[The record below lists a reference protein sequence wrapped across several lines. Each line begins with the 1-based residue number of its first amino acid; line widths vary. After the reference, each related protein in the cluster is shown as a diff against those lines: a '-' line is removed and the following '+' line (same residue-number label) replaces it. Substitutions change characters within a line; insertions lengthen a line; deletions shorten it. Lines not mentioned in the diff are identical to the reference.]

1 MPPAAIFSADVI
13 RRVESIGV
21 RTAALSQNTMTVQI
35 NEELKAYIDPLTP
48 DEYASLEQSLL
59 AEGCR
64 DALVLWGDVL
74 VDGHNRYE
82 ICRKHGIEF
91 RTVQNTTFR
100 SMDDVHLWMID
111 NHLGRRS
118 VSDYQRG
125 VLALRKKTII
135 EARSAAAAPAQTG
148 SEAAPADAEASPT
161 DSAKA
166 ATAHTM
172 ALTRAALA
180 RAARLSSNTLGQ
192 IEQIH
197 NAAAPE
203 LVDALKRGEVSI
215 NAAAAVSTL
224 PQAAQVAAVVAGKQE
239 LRELARQVRE
249 ARPVKP
255 RKKKEEVELEE
266 DDGTPPWDTS
276 ADPSEELAR
285 LSRELK
291 AMTAE
296 RDALKKKVAH
306 LTIALAEARAGK

>member
-1 MPPAAIFSADVI
+1 MPSPGA
-13 RRVESIGV
+13 
-21 RTAALSQNTMTVQI
+21 TASLHISMTVQI
-35 NEELKAYIDPLTP
+35 NEELKAYIDPLTS
-48 DEYASLEQSLL
+48 DEYAALEQSLL

-82 ICRKHGIEF
+82 ICRKHDIEF
-91 RTVQNTTFR
+91 RTVQNPSFQ

-125 VLALRKKTII
+125 VLALRKKTIL
-135 EARSAAAAPAQTG
+135 EGRDEPDVPSQAQDTAPAT
-148 SEAAPADAEASPT
+148 SDAPASEPT
-161 DSAKA
+161 SSIP
-166 ATAHTM
+166 AHTM

-203 LVDALKRGEVSI
+203 LVDAVKRGEVSI

-239 LRELARQVRE
+239 LRELARSVRE

-255 RKKKEEVELEE
+255 RKKKEDEIAED

-276 ADPSEELAR
+276 VDPSDELTR

-291 AMTAE
+291 AMTVE

-306 LTIALAEARAGK
+306 LTIALAEARSGK

>member
-1 MPPAAIFSADVI
+1 MPLPRAAASSHTF
-13 RRVESIGV
+13 
-21 RTAALSQNTMTVQI
+21 MTVQI
-35 NEELKAYIDPLTP
+35 NQELKAYIDPLTP
-48 DEYASLEQSLL
+48 DEYAALEQSLL

-82 ICRKHGIEF
+82 ICRKHDIEF
-91 RTVQNTTFR
+91 RTVQNSTFQ

-125 VLALRKKTII
+125 VLALRKKTIL
-135 EARSAAAAPAQTG
+135 EGRDTPDAPVAGAEPTAPAAG
-148 SEAAPADAEASPT
+148 DASASEAAG
-161 DSAKA
+161 AKSSIP
-166 ATAHTM
+166 AHTM

-203 LVDALKRGEVSI
+203 LVDAVKRGEVSI

-239 LRELARQVRE
+239 LRELARSVRE

-255 RKKKEEVELEE
+255 RKKKEEEIVEE
-266 DDGTPPWDTS
+266 DDGTPPWDTNV
-276 ADPSEELAR
+276 DPTDELTR
-285 LSRELK
+285 LSKELK

>member
-1 MPPAAIFSADVI
+1 
-13 RRVESIGV
+13 
-21 RTAALSQNTMTVQI
+21 MTVQI

-48 DEYASLEQSLL
+48 DEYAALEQSLL

-82 ICRKHGIEF
+82 ICRKHSIEF
-91 RTVQNTTFR
+91 RTVQNPSFK
-100 SMDDVHLWMID
+100 SMDDVRLWMID

-125 VLALRKKTII
+125 VLALRKKTIL
-135 EARSAAAAPAQTG
+135 EARSGAQAPAQ
-148 SEAAPADAEASPT
+148 APAQQ
-161 DSAKA
+161 A
-166 ATAHTM
+166 ATADGAEQDAGKTSIPAHTM

-203 LVDALKRGEVSI
+203 LVDAVKRGDVSI

-224 PQAAQVAAVVAGKQE
+224 PAAAQVAAVVAGKQE

-255 RKKKEEVELEE
+255 RKKKDEEIVEND

-276 ADPSEELAR
+276 ADPSDELAR

>member
-1 MPPAAIFSADVI
+1 
-13 RRVESIGV
+13 
-21 RTAALSQNTMTVQI
+21 MTVQI

-48 DEYASLEQSLL
+48 DEYAALEQSLL

-91 RTVQNTTFR
+91 RTVQNPSFR
-100 SMDDVHLWMID
+100 SMEDVHLWMID

-125 VLALRKKTII
+125 VLALRKKTIL
-135 EARSAAAAPAQTG
+135 EARDASVATAD
-148 SEAAPADAEASPT
+148 PADAAQAAPVASDVPDRPAT
-161 DSAKA
+161 EGAKSSIP
-166 ATAHTM
+166 AHTM

-197 NAAAPE
+197 TAAAPE
-203 LVDALKRGEVSI
+203 LVEAVKRGEVSI

-239 LRELARQVRE
+239 LRELARSVRE

-255 RKKKEEVELEE
+255 RKKKEEEIAEE
-266 DDGTPPWDTS
+266 DDGTPPWDTT
-276 ADPSEELAR
+276 ADPSEELTR

-306 LTIALAEARAGK
+306 LTIALAEARASK

>member
-1 MPPAAIFSADVI
+1 
-13 RRVESIGV
+13 
-21 RTAALSQNTMTVQI
+21 MTVQI
-35 NEELKAYIDPLTP
+35 NQELKAYIDPLTA
-48 DEYASLEQSLL
+48 DEYAALEQSLL

-82 ICRKHGIEF
+82 ICSKHNIEF
-91 RTVQNTTFR
+91 RTTQNPSFQ
-100 SMDDVHLWMID
+100 SMDDVRLWMID

-125 VLALRKKTII
+125 VLALRKKTIL
-135 EARSAAAAPAQTG
+135 EARTAAIATADEAPASAPAAGGDQDAAAASNSLIP
-148 SEAAPADAEASPT
+148 
-161 DSAKA
+161 
-166 ATAHTM
+166 AHTM

-180 RAARLSSNTLGQ
+180 RAAKLSSNTLGQ

-203 LVDALKRGEVSI
+203 LVDAVKRGEVSI

-255 RKKKEEVELEE
+255 RKKKDEDETEME

-276 ADPSEELAR
+276 LDPSQYPDEMTRLAK
-285 LSRELK
+285 ELK

>member
-1 MPPAAIFSADVI
+1 
-13 RRVESIGV
+13 
-21 RTAALSQNTMTVQI
+21 MTVQI
-35 NEELKAYIDPLTP
+35 NEELKAYIDPLTA
-48 DEYASLEQSLL
+48 DEYAALEQSLL
-59 AEGCR
+59 TEGCR

-82 ICRKHGIEF
+82 ICRKHDIEF
-91 RTVQNTTFR
+91 RTVQNPSFQ

-125 VLALRKKTII
+125 VLALRKKTIL
-135 EARSAAAAPAQTG
+135 EGRSEPGAADAAAQAQPQAPQAALAG
-148 SEAAPADAEASPT
+148 GEAGDG
-161 DSAKA
+161 AKSSIP
-166 ATAHTM
+166 AHTM

-239 LRELARQVRE
+239 LRELARSVRE

-255 RKKKEEVELEE
+255 RKKKEDEIVED

-276 ADPSEELAR
+276 ADPCDELTR
-285 LSRELK
+285 LSKELK

-306 LTIALAEARAGK
+306 LTIALAEARSGK

>member
-1 MPPAAIFSADVI
+1 MPLPRAAAS
-13 RRVESIGV
+13 SH
-21 RTAALSQNTMTVQI
+21 TLMTVQI
-35 NEELKAYIDPLTP
+35 NQELKAYIDPLTP
-48 DEYASLEQSLL
+48 DEYAALEQSLL

-82 ICRKHGIEF
+82 ICRKHDIEF
-91 RTVQNTTFR
+91 RTVQNSTFQ

-125 VLALRKKTII
+125 VLALRKKTIL
-135 EARSAAAAPAQTG
+135 EGRDTPDAPVAGAEPTAPAAG
-148 SEAAPADAEASPT
+148 DAPASAPEAAG
-161 DSAKA
+161 AKSSIP
-166 ATAHTM
+166 AHTM

-203 LVDALKRGEVSI
+203 LVDAVKRGEVSI

-239 LRELARQVRE
+239 LRELARSVRE

-255 RKKKEEVELEE
+255 RKKKEEEIVEE
-266 DDGTPPWDTS
+266 DDGTPPWDTNV
-276 ADPSEELAR
+276 DPTDELTR
-285 LSRELK
+285 LSKELK

>member
-1 MPPAAIFSADVI
+1 
-13 RRVESIGV
+13 
-21 RTAALSQNTMTVQI
+21 MTVQI
-35 NEELKAYIDPLTP
+35 NQELKAYIDPLTP
-48 DEYASLEQSLL
+48 DEYAALEQSLL

-82 ICRKHGIEF
+82 ICRKHDIEF
-91 RTVQNTTFR
+91 RTVQNSTFQ

-125 VLALRKKTII
+125 VLALRKKTIL
-135 EARSAAAAPAQTG
+135 EGRDTPDAPVAGAEPTAPAAG
-148 SEAAPADAEASPT
+148 DASASEAAG
-161 DSAKA
+161 AKSSIP
-166 ATAHTM
+166 AHTM

-203 LVDALKRGEVSI
+203 LVDAVKRGEVSI

-239 LRELARQVRE
+239 LRELARSVRE

-255 RKKKEEVELEE
+255 RKKKEEEIVEE
-266 DDGTPPWDTS
+266 DDGTPPWDTNV
-276 ADPSEELAR
+276 DPTDELTR
-285 LSRELK
+285 LSKELK

>member
-1 MPPAAIFSADVI
+1 
-13 RRVESIGV
+13 
-21 RTAALSQNTMTVQI
+21 MTVQI
-35 NEELKAYIDPLTP
+35 NQELKAYIDPLTP
-48 DEYASLEQSLL
+48 DEYAALEQSLL

-82 ICRKHGIEF
+82 ICRKHDIEF
-91 RTVQNTTFR
+91 RTVQNSTFQ

-125 VLALRKKTII
+125 VLALRKKTIL
-135 EARSAAAAPAQTG
+135 EGRDTPDAPVAGAEPTAPAAG
-148 SEAAPADAEASPT
+148 DASASAPEAAG
-161 DSAKA
+161 AKSSIP
-166 ATAHTM
+166 AHTM

-203 LVDALKRGEVSI
+203 LVDAVKRGEVSI

-239 LRELARQVRE
+239 LRELARSVRE

-255 RKKKEEVELEE
+255 RKKKEEEIVEE

-276 ADPSEELAR
+276 VDPTDELTR
-285 LSRELK
+285 LSKELK

>member
-1 MPPAAIFSADVI
+1 
-13 RRVESIGV
+13 
-21 RTAALSQNTMTVQI
+21 MTVQI

-135 EARSAAAAPAQTG
+135 EARSAAAAPAQNG
-148 SEAAPADAEASPT
+148 AEAAPADAEASST
-161 DSAKA
+161 HSAKA

>member
-1 MPPAAIFSADVI
+1 
-13 RRVESIGV
+13 
-21 RTAALSQNTMTVQI
+21 MTVQI
-35 NEELKAYIDPLTP
+35 NQELKAYIDPLTP
-48 DEYASLEQSLL
+48 DEYAALEQSLL

-82 ICRKHGIEF
+82 ICRKHDIEF
-91 RTVQNTTFR
+91 RTVQNSTFQ

-125 VLALRKKTII
+125 VLALRKKTILEGRDTP
-135 EARSAAAAPAQTG
+135 EAPAASEPTASAAGDAAA
-148 SEAAPADAEASPT
+148 SEADGSKSSIP
-161 DSAKA
+161 
-166 ATAHTM
+166 AHTM

-203 LVDALKRGEVSI
+203 LVDAVKRGEVSI

-239 LRELARQVRE
+239 LRELARSVRE

-255 RKKKEEVELEE
+255 RKKKDEEIVED

-276 ADPSEELAR
+276 VDPSDELTR
-285 LSRELK
+285 LSKELK

>member
-1 MPPAAIFSADVI
+1 
-13 RRVESIGV
+13 
-21 RTAALSQNTMTVQI
+21 MTVQI
-35 NEELKAYIDPLTP
+35 NQELKAYIDPLTA
-48 DEYASLEQSLL
+48 DEYAALEQSLL

-82 ICRKHGIEF
+82 ICCKHDIEF
-91 RTVQNTTFR
+91 RTTQNPSFQ
-100 SMDDVHLWMID
+100 SMDDVRLWMID

-135 EARSAAAAPAQTG
+135 EARTAVLATADEAPAASPASGETPQDAAAA
-148 SEAAPADAEASPT
+148 ASGIP
-161 DSAKA
+161 
-166 ATAHTM
+166 AHTM

-180 RAARLSSNTLGQ
+180 RAAKLSSNTLGQ

-203 LVDALKRGEVSI
+203 LVDAVKRGEVSI

-249 ARPVKP
+249 ARPIKP
-255 RKKKEEVELEE
+255 RKKKGEDENEME

-276 ADPSEELAR
+276 IDPSQYPDELTR
-285 LSRELK
+285 LGNELK
-291 AMTAE
+291 AMTTE

>member
-1 MPPAAIFSADVI
+1 
-13 RRVESIGV
+13 
-21 RTAALSQNTMTVQI
+21 MTVQI
-35 NEELKAYIDPLTP
+35 NQELKAYIDPLTP
-48 DEYASLEQSLL
+48 DEYAALEQSLL

-82 ICRKHGIEF
+82 ICRKHDIEF
-91 RTVQNTTFR
+91 RTVQNSTFQ

-125 VLALRKKTII
+125 VLALRKKTIL
-135 EARSAAAAPAQTG
+135 EGRDTPDAPVAGAEPTAPAAG
-148 SEAAPADAEASPT
+148 DAPASAPEAAG
-161 DSAKA
+161 AKSSIP
-166 ATAHTM
+166 AHTM

-203 LVDALKRGEVSI
+203 LVDAVKRGEVSI

-239 LRELARQVRE
+239 LRELARSVRE

-255 RKKKEEVELEE
+255 RKKKEEEIVEE

-276 ADPSEELAR
+276 VDPTDELTR
-285 LSRELK
+285 LSKELK

>member
-1 MPPAAIFSADVI
+1 
-13 RRVESIGV
+13 
-21 RTAALSQNTMTVQI
+21 MTVQI

-48 DEYASLEQSLL
+48 DEYGALEQSLL

-82 ICRKHGIEF
+82 ICRKHDIEF
-91 RTVQNTTFR
+91 RTVQNPSFK

-125 VLALRKKTII
+125 VLALRKKTIL
-135 EARSAAAAPAQTG
+135 EARETPDAPAQAAAATPV
-148 SEAAPADAEASPT
+148 ADDASAGEGTKSSIP
-161 DSAKA
+161 
-166 ATAHTM
+166 AHTM

-203 LVDALKRGEVSI
+203 LVDAVKRGEVSI

-239 LRELARQVRE
+239 LRELARSVRE

-255 RKKKEEVELEE
+255 RKKKEDEIAEE

-276 ADPSEELAR
+276 ADPSDELTR
-285 LSRELK
+285 LSSELK

>member
-1 MPPAAIFSADVI
+1 
-13 RRVESIGV
+13 
-21 RTAALSQNTMTVQI
+21 MTVQI
-35 NEELKAYIDPLTP
+35 NQELKAYIDPLTV
-48 DEYASLEQSLL
+48 DEYAALEQSLL

-82 ICRKHGIEF
+82 ICSKHNIEF
-91 RTVQNTTFR
+91 RTTQNPSFK
-100 SMDDVHLWMID
+100 SMDDVRLWMID

-125 VLALRKKTII
+125 VLALRKKTIL
-135 EARSAAAAPAQTG
+135 EARTAAIATADEAPASAPTAG
-148 SEAAPADAEASPT
+148 SDQ
-161 DSAKA
+161 DA
-166 ATAHTM
+166 ATASNPLIPAHTL

-180 RAARLSSNTLGQ
+180 RAAKLSSNTLGQ

-203 LVDALKRGEVSI
+203 LVDAVKRGEVSI

-255 RKKKEEVELEE
+255 RKKKDEDENEME

-276 ADPSEELAR
+276 LDPSQYPDEMTRLAK
-285 LSRELK
+285 ELK

>member
-1 MPPAAIFSADVI
+1 
-13 RRVESIGV
+13 
-21 RTAALSQNTMTVQI
+21 MTVQI

-48 DEYASLEQSLL
+48 DEYGALEQSLL

-82 ICRKHGIEF
+82 ICRKHDIEF
-91 RTVQNTTFR
+91 RTVQNPSFK

-125 VLALRKKTII
+125 VLALRKKTIL
-135 EARSAAAAPAQTG
+135 EARETPEAPAQAAAATPV
-148 SEAAPADAEASPT
+148 ADEV
-161 DSAKA
+161 SAGEGTKSSIP
-166 ATAHTM
+166 AHTM

-203 LVDALKRGEVSI
+203 LVDAVKRGEVSI

-239 LRELARQVRE
+239 LRELARSVRE

-255 RKKKEEVELEE
+255 RKKKEDEVAEE

-276 ADPSEELAR
+276 ADPSDELTR
-285 LSRELK
+285 LSSELK

>member
-1 MPPAAIFSADVI
+1 
-13 RRVESIGV
+13 
-21 RTAALSQNTMTVQI
+21 MTVQVQI

-48 DEYASLEQSLL
+48 DEYAALEQSLL

-100 SMDDVHLWMID
+100 SMEDVHLWMID

-125 VLALRKKTII
+125 VLALRKKTIL
-135 EARSAAAAPAQTG
+135 EARTAAIATAPPAAGEVASTD
-148 SEAAPADAEASPT
+148 AHAPK

-192 IEQIH
+192 IERIH

-203 LVDALKRGEVSI
+203 LVEAVKRGDVSI

-224 PQAAQVAAVVAGKQE
+224 PQAAQVAAVAAGKQE

-249 ARPVKP
+249 ARPAKP
-255 RKKKEEVELEE
+255 RKAKEAVEPEE
-266 DDGTPPWDTS
+266 DDGMPPWDTS
-276 ADPSEELAR
+276 ADPAQELAR
-285 LSRELK
+285 LARELK
-291 AMTAE
+291 AVSAE

-306 LTIALAEARAGK
+306 LSIALAEARAGR

>member
-1 MPPAAIFSADVI
+1 
-13 RRVESIGV
+13 
-21 RTAALSQNTMTVQI
+21 MTVQI
-35 NEELKAYIDPLTP
+35 NQELKAYIDPLTP

-82 ICRKHGIEF
+82 ICRKHNIEF
-91 RTVQNTTFR
+91 RTVQNRSFK
-100 SMDDVHLWMID
+100 SMDDVRLWMID

-125 VLALRKKTII
+125 VLALRKKTIL
-135 EARSAAAAPAQTG
+135 EARAGATAGAPADPDTPQAAAPGPQGDGGG
-148 SEAAPADAEASPT
+148 S
-161 DSAKA
+161 DSGN
-166 ATAHTM
+166 TPVPGHAHTM

-203 LVDALKRGEVSI
+203 LVDAVKRGEVSI
-215 NAAAAVSTL
+215 NAAAAVSAL

-255 RKKKEEVELEE
+255 RKKKDDEVIED
-266 DDGTPPWDTS
+266 DDGTPPWDTT
-276 ADPSEELAR
+276 ADPSDELAR
-285 LSRELK
+285 LSKELK
-291 AMTAE
+291 AITAE

>member
-1 MPPAAIFSADVI
+1 
-13 RRVESIGV
+13 
-21 RTAALSQNTMTVQI
+21 MTVQI

-48 DEYASLEQSLL
+48 DEYGALEQSLL

-82 ICRKHGIEF
+82 ICRKHDIEF
-91 RTVQNTTFR
+91 RTVQNPSFK

-125 VLALRKKTII
+125 VLALRKKTIL
-135 EARSAAAAPAQTG
+135 EARETPEAPAQAAAATPVADEVSAG
-148 SEAAPADAEASPT
+148 EATKSSIP
-161 DSAKA
+161 
-166 ATAHTM
+166 AHTM

-203 LVDALKRGEVSI
+203 LVDAVKRGEVSI

-239 LRELARQVRE
+239 LRELARSVRE

-255 RKKKEEVELEE
+255 RKKKEDEIAED

-276 ADPSEELAR
+276 ADPSDELTR
-285 LSRELK
+285 LSSELK

>member
-1 MPPAAIFSADVI
+1 
-13 RRVESIGV
+13 
-21 RTAALSQNTMTVQI
+21 MTVQI
-35 NEELKAYIDPLTP
+35 NQELKAYIDPLTP

-82 ICRKHGIEF
+82 ICRKHNIEF
-91 RTVQNTTFR
+91 RTVQNRSFK
-100 SMDDVHLWMID
+100 SMDDVRLWMID

-125 VLALRKKTII
+125 VLALRKKTIL
-135 EARSAAAAPAQTG
+135 EARAGATAGAPADPDTPQAAAPGPQGDGGG
-148 SEAAPADAEASPT
+148 S
-161 DSAKA
+161 DSGN
-166 ATAHTM
+166 TPVPGHAHTM

-203 LVDALKRGEVSI
+203 LVDAVKRGEVSI

-255 RKKKEEVELEE
+255 RKKKDDEVIED
-266 DDGTPPWDTS
+266 DDGTPPWDTT
-276 ADPSEELAR
+276 ADPSDELAR
-285 LSRELK
+285 LSKELK
-291 AMTAE
+291 AITAE

>member
-1 MPPAAIFSADVI
+1 
-13 RRVESIGV
+13 
-21 RTAALSQNTMTVQI
+21 MTVQI

-48 DEYASLEQSLL
+48 DEYAALEQSLL

-82 ICRKHGIEF
+82 ICRKHSIEF
-91 RTVQNTTFR
+91 RTVQNPSFK
-100 SMDDVHLWMID
+100 SMDDVRLWMID

-125 VLALRKKTII
+125 VLALRKKTIL
-135 EARSAAAAPAQTG
+135 EARSGAQALAQAPAQQ
-148 SEAAPADAEASPT
+148 
-161 DSAKA
+161 A
-166 ATAHTM
+166 ATADGAEQDAGKTSIPAHTM

-203 LVDALKRGEVSI
+203 LVDAVKRGDVSI

-224 PQAAQVAAVVAGKQE
+224 PAAAQVAAVVAGKQE

-255 RKKKEEVELEE
+255 RKKKDEEIVEDD

-276 ADPSEELAR
+276 ADPSDELAR

>member
-1 MPPAAIFSADVI
+1 
-13 RRVESIGV
+13 
-21 RTAALSQNTMTVQI
+21 MTVQI
-35 NEELKAYIDPLTP
+35 NQELKAYIDPLTP
-48 DEYASLEQSLL
+48 DEYAALEQSLL

-82 ICRKHGIEF
+82 ICRKHDIEF
-91 RTVQNTTFR
+91 RTVQNSTFQ

-125 VLALRKKTII
+125 VLALRKKTIL
-135 EARSAAAAPAQTG
+135 EGRDTPDAPAAASEQTAPAAG
-148 SEAAPADAEASPT
+148 DAPASAPEADGSKSSIP
-161 DSAKA
+161 
-166 ATAHTM
+166 AHTM

-203 LVDALKRGEVSI
+203 LVDAVKRGEVSI

-239 LRELARQVRE
+239 LRELARSVRE

-255 RKKKEEVELEE
+255 RKKKEEEIVEE

-276 ADPSEELAR
+276 VDPSDELTR
-285 LSRELK
+285 LSKELK

>member
-1 MPPAAIFSADVI
+1 
-13 RRVESIGV
+13 
-21 RTAALSQNTMTVQI
+21 MTVQI
-35 NEELKAYIDPLTP
+35 NQELKAYIDPLTP

-82 ICRKHGIEF
+82 ICRKHNIEF
-91 RTVQNTTFR
+91 RTVQNPSFK
-100 SMDDVHLWMID
+100 SMDDVRLWMID

-125 VLALRKKTII
+125 VLALRKKTIL
-135 EARSAAAAPAQTG
+135 EARAGATAGAPADPDTPQAAAPGPQGDGGG
-148 SEAAPADAEASPT
+148 S
-161 DSAKA
+161 DSGN
-166 ATAHTM
+166 TPVPGHAHTM

-203 LVDALKRGEVSI
+203 LVDAVKRGEVSI

-255 RKKKEEVELEE
+255 RKKKDDEVIED
-266 DDGTPPWDTS
+266 DDGTPPWDTT
-276 ADPSEELAR
+276 ADPSDELAR
-285 LSRELK
+285 LSKELK
-291 AMTAE
+291 VITAE

>member
-1 MPPAAIFSADVI
+1 
-13 RRVESIGV
+13 
-21 RTAALSQNTMTVQI
+21 MTVQI
-35 NEELKAYIDPLTP
+35 NQELKAYIDPLTP

-82 ICRKHGIEF
+82 ICRKHNIEF
-91 RTVQNTTFR
+91 RTVQNRSFK
-100 SMDDVHLWMID
+100 SMDDVRLWMID

-125 VLALRKKTII
+125 VLALRKKTIL
-135 EARSAAAAPAQTG
+135 EARAGATAGAPADPDTPQAAAPGPQGDGGG
-148 SEAAPADAEASPT
+148 S
-161 DSAKA
+161 DSGN
-166 ATAHTM
+166 TPVPGHAHTM
-172 ALTRAALA
+172 AVTRAALA

-203 LVDALKRGEVSI
+203 LVDAVKRGEVSI

-255 RKKKEEVELEE
+255 RKKKDDEVIED
-266 DDGTPPWDTS
+266 DDGTPPWDTT
-276 ADPSEELAR
+276 ADPSDELAR
-285 LSRELK
+285 LSKELK
-291 AMTAE
+291 AITAE

>member
-1 MPPAAIFSADVI
+1 
-13 RRVESIGV
+13 
-21 RTAALSQNTMTVQI
+21 MTVQI
-35 NEELKAYIDPLTP
+35 NQELKAYIDPLTP
-48 DEYASLEQSLL
+48 DEYAALEQSLL

-82 ICRKHGIEF
+82 ICRKHDIEF
-91 RTVQNTTFR
+91 RTVQNSTFQ

-125 VLALRKKTII
+125 VLALRKKTIL
-135 EARSAAAAPAQTG
+135 EGRDTPDAPVAGAEPTAPAAG
-148 SEAAPADAEASPT
+148 DASASEAAG
-161 DSAKA
+161 AKSSIP
-166 ATAHTM
+166 AHTM

-203 LVDALKRGEVSI
+203 LVDAVKRGEVSI

-239 LRELARQVRE
+239 LRELARSVRE

-255 RKKKEEVELEE
+255 RKKKEEEIVEE

-276 ADPSEELAR
+276 VDPTDELTR
-285 LSRELK
+285 LSKELK

>member
-1 MPPAAIFSADVI
+1 
-13 RRVESIGV
+13 
-21 RTAALSQNTMTVQI
+21 MTVQI
-35 NEELKAYIDPLTP
+35 NQELKAYIDPLTP

-82 ICRKHGIEF
+82 ICRKHSIEF
-91 RTVQNTTFR
+91 RTVQNPSFK
-100 SMDDVHLWMID
+100 SMDDVRLWMID

-125 VLALRKKTII
+125 VLALRKKTIL
-135 EARSAAAAPAQTG
+135 EARAGATAGAPVDPDTPQAAAPGPQGDGGG
-148 SEAAPADAEASPT
+148 S
-161 DSAKA
+161 DSGN
-166 ATAHTM
+166 TLVPGHAHTM

-180 RAARLSSNTLGQ
+180 RAARLSNNTLGQ

-203 LVDALKRGEVSI
+203 LVDAVKRGEVSI

-255 RKKKEEVELEE
+255 RKKKDDEVIED
-266 DDGTPPWDTS
+266 DDGTPPWDTT
-276 ADPSEELAR
+276 ADPSDELAR
-285 LSRELK
+285 LSKELK
-291 AMTAE
+291 AITAE

>member
-1 MPPAAIFSADVI
+1 
-13 RRVESIGV
+13 
-21 RTAALSQNTMTVQI
+21 MTVQI
-35 NEELKAYIDPLTP
+35 NQELKAYIDPLTP
-48 DEYASLEQSLL
+48 DEYAALEQSLL

-82 ICRKHGIEF
+82 ICRKHDIEF
-91 RTVQNTTFR
+91 RTVQNATFQ

-125 VLALRKKTII
+125 VLALRKKTIL
-135 EARSAAAAPAQTG
+135 EGRDTPDAPAAASEPAAPAAGDAT
-148 SEAAPADAEASPT
+148 APEADASKSSIP
-161 DSAKA
+161 
-166 ATAHTM
+166 AHTM

-203 LVDALKRGEVSI
+203 LVDAVKRGEVSI

-239 LRELARQVRE
+239 LRELARSVRE

-255 RKKKEEVELEE
+255 RKKKEEEIVED

-276 ADPSEELAR
+276 VDPSDELTR
-285 LSRELK
+285 LSKELK

-296 RDALKKKVAH
+296 RDTLKKKVAH

>member
-1 MPPAAIFSADVI
+1 
-13 RRVESIGV
+13 
-21 RTAALSQNTMTVQI
+21 MTVQI

-48 DEYASLEQSLL
+48 DEYAALEQSLL
-59 AEGCR
+59 TEGCR

-74 VDGHNRYE
+74 VDGHNRYA
-82 ICRKHGIEF
+82 ICRKHDIEF
-91 RTVQNTTFR
+91 RTVQNLSFK
-100 SMDDVHLWMID
+100 SMDDVRLWMID

-125 VLALRKKTII
+125 VLALRKKTIL
-135 EARSAAAAPAQTG
+135 EARNGAQTPTPPDAPEAAAA
-148 SEAAPADAEASPT
+148 SDAAEQASGASSIP
-161 DSAKA
+161 
-166 ATAHTM
+166 AHTM

-255 RKKKEEVELEE
+255 RKKKDEDVAED

-276 ADPSEELAR
+276 ADPADELTR
-285 LSRELK
+285 LAKELK
-291 AMTAE
+291 AVTAE

-306 LTIALAEARAGK
+306 LSIALAEARAGK

>member
-1 MPPAAIFSADVI
+1 
-13 RRVESIGV
+13 
-21 RTAALSQNTMTVQI
+21 MTVQI
-35 NEELKAYIDPLTP
+35 NQELKAYIDPLTP

-82 ICRKHGIEF
+82 ICRKHNIEF
-91 RTVQNTTFR
+91 RTVQNPSFK
-100 SMDDVHLWMID
+100 SMDDVRLWMID

-125 VLALRKKTII
+125 VLALRKKTIL
-135 EARSAAAAPAQTG
+135 EARAGATAGAPADSAAPQAAAPGPQADGGG
-148 SEAAPADAEASPT
+148 SGSGNTSAPGH
-161 DSAKA
+161 
-166 ATAHTM
+166 AHTM

-203 LVDALKRGEVSI
+203 LVDAVKRGEVSI

-255 RKKKEEVELEE
+255 RKKKDEDAVED
-266 DDGTPPWDTS
+266 DDGTPPWDTT
-276 ADPSEELAR
+276 ADPSDELAR

-291 AMTAE
+291 AVTTE

>member
-1 MPPAAIFSADVI
+1 MPLPRAAASSHTF
-13 RRVESIGV
+13 
-21 RTAALSQNTMTVQI
+21 MTVQI
-35 NEELKAYIDPLTP
+35 NQELKAYIDPLTP
-48 DEYASLEQSLL
+48 DEYAALEQSLL

-82 ICRKHGIEF
+82 ICRKHDIEF
-91 RTVQNTTFR
+91 RTVQNSTFQ

-125 VLALRKKTII
+125 VLALRKKTIL
-135 EARSAAAAPAQTG
+135 EGRDTPDAPVAGAEPTAPAAG
-148 SEAAPADAEASPT
+148 DASASASEAAG
-161 DSAKA
+161 AKSSIP
-166 ATAHTM
+166 AHTM

-203 LVDALKRGEVSI
+203 LVDAVKRGEVSI

-239 LRELARQVRE
+239 LRELARSVRE

-255 RKKKEEVELEE
+255 RKKKEEEIVEE

-276 ADPSEELAR
+276 VDPTDELTR
-285 LSRELK
+285 LSKELK

>member
-1 MPPAAIFSADVI
+1 
-13 RRVESIGV
+13 
-21 RTAALSQNTMTVQI
+21 MTVQI
-35 NEELKAYIDPLTP
+35 NQELKAYIDPLTP

-82 ICRKHGIEF
+82 ICRKHNIEF
-91 RTVQNTTFR
+91 RTVQNRSFK
-100 SMDDVHLWMID
+100 SMDDVRLWMID

-125 VLALRKKTII
+125 VLALRKKTIL
-135 EARSAAAAPAQTG
+135 EARAGATAGAPVDPDTPQAAAPGPQGDGGG
-148 SEAAPADAEASPT
+148 S
-161 DSAKA
+161 DSGN
-166 ATAHTM
+166 TPVPGHAHTM

-203 LVDALKRGEVSI
+203 LVDAVKRGEVSI

-255 RKKKEEVELEE
+255 RKKKDDEVIED
-266 DDGTPPWDTS
+266 DDGTPPWDTT
-276 ADPSEELAR
+276 ADPSDELAR
-285 LSRELK
+285 LSKELK
-291 AMTAE
+291 AITAE

>member
-1 MPPAAIFSADVI
+1 
-13 RRVESIGV
+13 
-21 RTAALSQNTMTVQI
+21 MTVQI
-35 NEELKAYIDPLTP
+35 NQELKAYIDPLTP
-48 DEYASLEQSLL
+48 DEYAALEQSLL

-82 ICRKHGIEF
+82 ICRKHDIEF
-91 RTVQNTTFR
+91 RTVQNTTFQ

-125 VLALRKKTII
+125 VLALRKKTILEGRDI
-135 EARSAAAAPAQTG
+135 PDAP
-148 SEAAPADAEASPT
+148 AEASEPT
-161 DSAKA
+161 APVA
-166 ATAHTM
+166 APEADGSKSSIPAHTM

-203 LVDALKRGEVSI
+203 LVDAVKRGEVSI

-239 LRELARQVRE
+239 LRELARSVRE

-255 RKKKEEVELEE
+255 RKKKEEEIVED

-276 ADPSEELAR
+276 VDPSDELTR
-285 LSRELK
+285 LSKELK
-291 AMTAE
+291 AMTVE

>member
-1 MPPAAIFSADVI
+1 
-13 RRVESIGV
+13 
-21 RTAALSQNTMTVQI
+21 MTVQI
-35 NEELKAYIDPLTP
+35 NQELKAYIDPLMP

-82 ICRKHGIEF
+82 ICRKHSIEF
-91 RTVQNTTFR
+91 RTVQNPSFK
-100 SMDDVHLWMID
+100 SMDDVRLWMID

-125 VLALRKKTII
+125 VLALRKKTIL
-135 EARSAAAAPAQTG
+135 EARAGATAGAPVDPDTPQAAAPGPQGDGGG
-148 SEAAPADAEASPT
+148 S
-161 DSAKA
+161 DSGN
-166 ATAHTM
+166 TLVPGHAHTM

-203 LVDALKRGEVSI
+203 LVDAVKRGEVSI

-255 RKKKEEVELEE
+255 RKKKDDEVIED
-266 DDGTPPWDTS
+266 DDGTPPWDTT
-276 ADPSEELAR
+276 ADPSDELAR
-285 LSRELK
+285 LSKELK
-291 AMTAE
+291 AITAE

>member
-1 MPPAAIFSADVI
+1 
-13 RRVESIGV
+13 
-21 RTAALSQNTMTVQI
+21 MTVQI
-35 NEELKAYIDPLTP
+35 NQELKAYIDPLTP

-82 ICRKHGIEF
+82 ICRKHSIEF
-91 RTVQNTTFR
+91 RTVQNPSFK
-100 SMDDVHLWMID
+100 SMDDVRLWMID

-125 VLALRKKTII
+125 VLALRKKTIL
-135 EARSAAAAPAQTG
+135 EARAGATAGAPVDPDTPQAAAPGPQGDGGG
-148 SEAAPADAEASPT
+148 S
-161 DSAKA
+161 DSGN
-166 ATAHTM
+166 TLVPGHAHTM

-203 LVDALKRGEVSI
+203 LVDAVKRGEVSI

-224 PQAAQVAAVVAGKQE
+224 PRRRRSRPWSPVSRSCASWHAKC
-239 LRELARQVRE
+239 ARRVPSSR
-249 ARPVKP
+249 AR
-255 RKKKEEVELEE
+255 RK
-266 DDGTPPWDTS
+266 TT
-276 ADPSEELAR
+276 R
-285 LSRELK
+285 
-291 AMTAE
+291 
-296 RDALKKKVAH
+296 
-306 LTIALAEARAGK
+306 

>member
-1 MPPAAIFSADVI
+1 
-13 RRVESIGV
+13 
-21 RTAALSQNTMTVQI
+21 MTVQI

-48 DEYASLEQSLL
+48 DEYAALEQSLL

-82 ICRKHGIEF
+82 ICRKHDIEF
-91 RTVQNTTFR
+91 RTVQNPSFK

-125 VLALRKKTII
+125 VLALRKKTIL
-135 EARSAAAAPAQTG
+135 EARDVPAGSVPGAASAAPQDTAQSGAAAG
-148 SEAAPADAEASPT
+148 EAPSRDASKP
-161 DSAKA
+161 SIP
-166 ATAHTM
+166 AHTM

-203 LVDALKRGEVSI
+203 LVDAVKRGEVSI

-239 LRELARQVRE
+239 LRELARSVRE

-255 RKKKEEVELEE
+255 RKKKEEEITGE

-276 ADPSEELAR
+276 ADPSDELMR
-285 LSRELK
+285 LARELK
-291 AMTAE
+291 AVTAE

-306 LTIALAEARAGK
+306 LTIALAEARAGKSAGQP

>member
-1 MPPAAIFSADVI
+1 
-13 RRVESIGV
+13 
-21 RTAALSQNTMTVQI
+21 MTVQI
-35 NEELKAYIDPLTP
+35 NQELKAYIDPLTA
-48 DEYASLEQSLL
+48 DEYAALEQSLL

-82 ICRKHGIEF
+82 ICCKHDIEF
-91 RTVQNTTFR
+91 RTTQNPSFQ
-100 SMDDVHLWMID
+100 SMDDVRLWMID

-135 EARSAAAAPAQTG
+135 EARTAVLATADEAPAASSASGEAAQDGAAAA
-148 SEAAPADAEASPT
+148 AASGIP
-161 DSAKA
+161 
-166 ATAHTM
+166 AHTM

-180 RAARLSSNTLGQ
+180 RAAKLSSNTLGQ

-203 LVDALKRGEVSI
+203 LVDAVKRGEVSI

-255 RKKKEEVELEE
+255 RKKKGEDENEME

-276 ADPSEELAR
+276 IDPSQYPDELTR
-285 LSRELK
+285 LGNELK
-291 AMTAE
+291 AMTTE

>member
-1 MPPAAIFSADVI
+1 
-13 RRVESIGV
+13 
-21 RTAALSQNTMTVQI
+21 MTVQI
-35 NEELKAYIDPLTP
+35 NQELKAYIDPLTP

-82 ICRKHGIEF
+82 ICRKHSIEF
-91 RTVQNTTFR
+91 RTVQNPSFK
-100 SMDDVHLWMID
+100 SMDDVRLWMID

-125 VLALRKKTII
+125 VLALRKKTIL
-135 EARSAAAAPAQTG
+135 EARAGATAGAPADPDTPQAAAPGPQGDGGG
-148 SEAAPADAEASPT
+148 S
-161 DSAKA
+161 DSGN
-166 ATAHTM
+166 TPVPGHAHTM
-172 ALTRAALA
+172 AVTRAALA

-203 LVDALKRGEVSI
+203 LVDAVKRGEVSI

-255 RKKKEEVELEE
+255 RKKKDDEVIED
-266 DDGTPPWDTS
+266 DDGTPPWDTT
-276 ADPSEELAR
+276 ADPSDELAR
-285 LSRELK
+285 LSKELK
-291 AMTAE
+291 AITAE